1 LSINIARRVA
11 LGLLRFSLT
20 CFIYFLFCYILFHS
34 SSTQLNTQEL
44 HLRHLKQEHIC
55 STWNLMYEAR
65 GEGLE
70 GMQAV
75 HQVVLN
81 RVKSRKYPSTI
92 CGVVLQKYQFSWTA
106 DKSKVNRMFDQR
118 MFDTSTYEAS
128 RGRLTGFS
136 TEDSLAY
143 QQAFIVGSRGLQR
156 PVVDSPAGYTGDSSY
171 GMDNDL
177 AHVLHYARFNVQV
190 QWMRSMTAVKRIKN
204 HVFYR

>member
-20 CFIYFLFCYILFHS
+20 CFFIFYS
-34 SSTQLNTQEL
+34 SSTQLYTQEL
-44 HLRHLKQEHIC
+44 HLRHINQEHSC
-55 STWNLMYEAR
+55 ATWNLMHEAR

-81 RVKSRKYPSTI
+81 RTKSRKYPSTI
-92 CGVVLQKYQFSWTA
+92 CGVVLQKYQFSWTR
-106 DKSKVNRMFDQR
+106 DKRKVNRMFNAGG
-118 MFDTSTYEAS
+118 YEAS
-128 RGRLTGFS
+128 RGRLTSFNPK
-136 TEDSLAY
+136 DSLAY
-143 QQAFIVGSRGLQR
+143 KQAFIVGSRG
-156 PVVDSPAGYTGDSSY
+156 YTGAYSY